1 MNGRVAII
9 TGAGRGIGR
18 EEALFFAARGAR
30 VVVNDPG
37 VAADGSGGDPAV
49 ARRVVEEIRAAGG
62 QAVASTADVSD
73 WAGARGVVETALEA
87 FGELDIVVNNAAVER
102 NRALVT
108 MTEDDFDSVVA
119 VKLRGGFAV
128 SHWAARHWADSGVVR
143 ERAIVNTASGSGLT
157 NPLPGQTNYASANAA
172 VAAMTQVHALEL
184 GRYGVRV
191 NCLSPSMVRTRLT
204 ETVPGELTSPAAIAP
219 VAAYLASAECPLNG
233 QVLSVRGSAVTI
245 LRGWAAGERVET
257 GGTVEGLAAAMAG
270 VEVTD
275 PAEVLAAALQGALG
289 VDGAQALRRMIDAAL
304 G

>member
-1 MNGRVAII
+1 
-9 TGAGRGIGR
+9 
-18 EEALFFAARGAR
+18 
-30 VVVNDPG
+30 
-37 VAADGSGGDPAV
+37 
-49 ARRVVEEIRAAGG
+49 
-62 QAVASTADVSD
+62 
-73 WAGARGVVETALEA
+73 
-87 FGELDIVVNNAAVER
+87 
-102 NRALVT
+102 
-108 MTEDDFDSVVA
+108 
-119 VKLRGGFAV
+119 FAV